1 MSVVLRSDFNIREA
15 SILVE
20 ELRQASGSLGF

>member
-15 SILVE
+15 NILVE